1 MEKKKGISS
10 KVIIIISL
18 LFFYLPIVYII
29 IFSFNSSRSL
39 TSFGGFSLIWYQKM
53 FADKNM
59 IESLLYTIIVAILA
73 TIISTVAGTIT
84 SIGLS
89 KSKRVLQSM
98 VENVNSFPVMNP
110 EIVTAIGLLMFFSAL
125 TVRKGFGT
133 MLIAHIMFCI
143 PYVMLSVSPKL
154 KSLDPNLTDAALDL
168 GSLGKS

>member
-39 TSFGGFSLIWYQKM
+39 TSFGGFSLRWYQKM

-73 TIISTVAGTIT
+73 TIIS
-84 SIGLS
+84 
-89 KSKRVLQSM
+89 
-98 VENVNSFPVMNP
+98 
-110 EIVTAIGLLMFFSAL
+110 
-125 TVRKGFGT
+125 
-133 MLIAHIMFCI
+133 
-143 PYVMLSVSPKL
+143 
-154 KSLDPNLTDAALDL
+154 
-168 GSLGKS
+168 